1 MSLERSDVEKIA
13 NLARLELIEDD
24 IPAYTRD
31 LSSILTLVAQLNT
44 ADTREIKPM
53 AHPLEVSQRLRVDQV
68 LEGDERAKF
77 QAIAPSVES
86 GLYLVPKV
94 IE

>member
-1 MSLERSDVEKIA
+1 MSLERSDIEKIA
-13 NLARLELIEDD
+13 NLARLALIEDD

-31 LSSILTLVAQLNT
+31 LSSILTLVEELNAAQT
-44 ADTREIKPM
+44 EGIVPM
-53 AHPLEVSQRLRVDQV
+53 AHPLDLSQRLRDDVVTEEDQR
-68 LEGDERAKF
+68 ERF
-77 QAIAPSVES
+77 QSIAPSVAL